1 MLMFAWTPHLRACAN
16 QGPADSPYAGGV
28 FVLAFRIPSQY
39 PLVPPEVQ
47 AKHGCCAGHVQ
58 SNAVVVAIVV
68 MTMRST
74 RLRRARTGPLHD
86 ELLSSQCALQVR

>member
-1 MLMFAWTPHLRACAN
+1 MLMFVWIPHRRACAN

-47 AKHGCCAGHVQ
+47 AK
-58 SNAVVVAIVV
+58 NTDVVRG
-68 MTMRST
+68 TCNRMRLLL
-74 RLRRARTGPLHD
+74 RLL
-86 ELLSSQCALQVR
+86 